1 MRISASSGIGSS
13 VPHRLPR
20 SAPSAERKSSRRIR
34 SSVHPTRRWM
44 LCRKRP
50 ASGCRMSSPRC
61 ATTRRSSRTARS
73 SESCGRSRL
82 ASRHD
87 RGAQGQD
94 HLLRRVRLRVA
105 DTSPGEGPHAR
116 VRSSAVVHRAD
127 PMGGRHV
134 RGLCGRSARPFD
146 GPQRGLPRQRDHPGC
161 GANPPVR
168 LVPEPHTFHVVMKP
182 LDTLGRPLRDLR
194 ISVTDRC
201 NFRCV
206 YCMPKEVFGKDFQ
219 FLPRAEILTFE
230 EIERLAR
237 IFVALGVQKIRLT
250 GGEPLVRRNLEVLV
264 EKLAKIGE
272 LDLTLTTNG
281 SLLSQKARP
290 LAEAGLRRVTV
301 SLDSLDDAT
310 FKRMNDADF
319 PVAKVL
325 AGIEA
330 AHAAGLAPIKI
341 NMVTKRGVNETSIV
355 PMARYF
361 KGTGMTLRF
370 IEFMDVGSTNGWRLD
385 DVVPAREIIAMIDRE
400 MPLEPVQSGYRGEVA
415 ARYRYK
421 DGGGEIGV
429 ISSVT
434 QPFCADCTRARLSA
448 DGALYTCLFA
458 TQGHDLRALLRSG
471 ASDEEISSAIA
482 AVWTE
487 RTDRYSDLRSEQTA
501 GLHKIEM
508 SFIGG

>member
-1 MRISASSGIGSS
+1 
-13 VPHRLPR
+13 
-20 SAPSAERKSSRRIR
+20 
-34 SSVHPTRRWM
+34 
-44 LCRKRP
+44 
-50 ASGCRMSSPRC
+50 
-61 ATTRRSSRTARS
+61 
-73 SESCGRSRL
+73 
-82 ASRHD
+82 
-87 RGAQGQD
+87 
-94 HLLRRVRLRVA
+94 
-105 DTSPGEGPHAR
+105 
-116 VRSSAVVHRAD
+116 
-127 PMGGRHV
+127 MGT
-134 RGLCGRSARPFD
+134 D
-146 GPQRGLPRQRDHPGC
+146 
-161 GANPPVR
+161 
-168 LVPEPHTFHVVMKP
+168 P
-182 LDTLGRPLRDLR
+182 LDTLGRPLHDLR

-206 YCMPKEVFGKDFQ
+206 YCMPKEIFGKDYQ

-230 EIERLAR
+230 EIERLVR
-237 IFVALGVQKIRLT
+237 IFVSLGVRKIRLT
-250 GGEPLVRRNLEVLV
+250 GGEPLVRRDLERLV
-264 EKLAKIGE
+264 EKLAKIGD

-281 SLLSQKARP
+281 SLLAQKART
-290 LAEAGLRRVTV
+290 LADAGLRRVTV

-310 FKRMNDADF
+310 FKRMNDSDF

-341 NMVTKRGVNETSIV
+341 NMVTKRGVNESSIV

-385 DVVPAREIIAMIDRE
+385 DVVPAREIVAMIDRE
-400 MPLEPVQSGYRGEVA
+400 MPLEPVQAGYRGEVA
-415 ARYRYK
+415 ARYRYR

-448 DGALYTCLFA
+448 DGSLYTCLFA
-458 TQGHDLRALLRSG
+458 TQGHDLRALVRS
-471 ASDEEISSAIA
+471 AATDEEITHAIA

-487 RTDRYSDLRSEQTA
+487 RTDRYSDLRSEATA